1 MEVVFRMINI
11 PIPEDEER
19 RRAIFGDAVIDEN
32 VRTFSR
38 TFRIY
43 ASNIDLS
50 SRRAFLV
57 NPQEIEILIDYNT
70 MRAPLGL
77 DARFHRGVAYSF
89 SEPHGENLQDY
100 QDTTRTET
108 WIDYDP
114 ETFGMNPERG
124 DPIDLNTSADGRRL
138 HHSELNQFGNP
149 LYGLIAQMR
158 WNRNRRDYADN
169 FMRRPRLD
177 RIPYHEPMFHLNGPY
192 EHGVHVPPL
201 EIRRPPD
208 EDLPFTGLQVR
219 RDIDHEADVA
229 GIGVV
234 PDNPRVIARR
244 EPTVEPR
251 VEPPI
256 GEVNPLDIQNR
267 DRILRDQFEDWIREI
282 ENRITRDPENRNFTF
297 DFEVDRVWNEN
308 HIRRARQGRYEA
320 RIQAEQNQVPQQQE
334 EDQDMDDI

>member
-1 MEVVFRMINI
+1 MINI

-38 TFRIY
+38 TFHIY

-77 DARFHRGVAYSF
+77 DARFHRGVAYNF

-138 HHSELNQFGNP
+138 HHSELNEFGNP
-149 LYGLIAQMR
+149 RYGLISQMQ
-158 WNRNRRDYADN
+158 WNRHRRDYADN
-169 FMRRPRLD
+169 YMRRPRFD
-177 RIPYHEPMFHLNGPY
+177 RIPYHEPMFH
-192 EHGVHVPPL
+192 
-201 EIRRPPD
+201 
-208 EDLPFTGLQVR
+208 
-219 RDIDHEADVA
+219 
-229 GIGVV
+229 
-234 PDNPRVIARR
+234 
-244 EPTVEPR
+244 
-251 VEPPI
+251 
-256 GEVNPLDIQNR
+256 
-267 DRILRDQFEDWIREI
+267 
-282 ENRITRDPENRNFTF
+282 
-297 DFEVDRVWNEN
+297 
-308 HIRRARQGRYEA
+308 
-320 RIQAEQNQVPQQQE
+320 
-334 EDQDMDDI
+334 